1 MDTKVE
7 EISIN
12 GTQYVPKSNVA
23 EKDYEGEIKIVI
35 LQRGWIMIGRFER
48 VGNDCKLHNASI
60 IRKWG
65 TTEGL
70 GELAKKGKLADTVL
84 DKCHGV
90 VEFDYLT
97 VVASISVKEG
107 VWKNAL

>member
-1 MDTKVE
+1 METKLDELSV
-7 EISIN
+7 N
-12 GTQYVPKSNVA
+12 GVVYVPKSNVV
-23 EKDYEGEIKIVI
+23 EKDYEGEVKIVI
-35 LQRGWIMIGRFER
+35 LQRGWIMIGKWER
-48 VGNDCKLHNASI
+48 VGNDCKLHNTSI

-70 GELAKKGKLADTVL
+70 GEFAKKGKLADTVL

>member
-1 MDTKVE
+1 METEVS

-12 GTQYVPKSNVA
+12 GTAYVPKSEVR
-23 EKDYEGEIKIVI
+23 EKDYDGEIKIVI
-35 LQRGWIMIGRFER
+35 LQRGWIMIGKWER
-48 VGNDCKLHNASI
+48 IGNDCKLHSASI
-60 IRKWG
+60 IRRWG

-70 GELAKKGKLADTVL
+70 GELAKKGKLAETIL

-107 VWKNAL
+107 VWQKSL

>member
-1 MDTKVE
+1 METRVE

-12 GTQYVPKSNVA
+12 GTQYVPKGSEK
-23 EKDYEGEIKIVI
+23 EKDYDGEIKIVI
-35 LQRGWIMIGRFER
+35 LQRGWIMIGKWER

-84 DKCHGV
+84 DKCHGEV
-90 VEFDYLT
+90 CFDYLT

-107 VWKNAL
+107 VWQKSL